1 KLCGDGVT
9 TIYEKVCSGNAWVDS
24 GQQCPPVCSDGA
36 FGEPFTCWDGS
47 TIYKKVCSGNAWVNS
62 GQVCPAPPCSEGAIK
77 CENSIEYMCSG
88 SQWLPTGEA
97 CNSSPN
103 RNLIIAAGAIGI
115 GIVAVA
121 LLVK

>member
-1 KLCGDGVT
+1 
-9 TIYEKVCSGNAWVDS
+9 
-24 GQQCPPVCSDGA
+24 
-36 FGEPFTCWDGS
+36 
-47 TIYKKVCSGNAWVNS
+47 
-62 GQVCPAPPCSEGAIK
+62 
-77 CENSIEYMCSG
+77 MCSG